1 MNYDVVGDGEQFLMI
16 ERDNTEGMSNYL
28 NVVHVPSGDQ
38 AGQVSTDG
46 PLVS

>member
-28 NVVHVPSGDQ
+28 NVVLNWFEELKPL
-38 AGQVSTDG
+38 APTDK
-46 PLVS
+46 